1 MYNNFDEINQIMLN
15 ISKNKYSVGFCY
27 NAGFQVLHISAPKQS
42 FNLNLRQNVLTKMKD
57 NTISSI

>member
-27 NAGFQVLHISAPKQS
+27 NAGFQELHISAPKQFS
-42 FNLNLRQNVLTKMKD
+42 PKCTYQNE
-57 NTISSI
+57 I